1 MKYSII
7 IPVYNEE
14 ENIEVF
20 YNRLIKVLKNLHKSY
35 EVIFVNDGSTDN
47 SLNILKKIRD
57 IRIISLT
64 RNFGQQA
71 ALMAAFNNV
80 KGDEIITI
88 DVDLQMNPEDIPKLI
103 NKINEGY
110 DIVYGVYNKN
120 RKNIFRKI
128 CSNFAKWSLSKLI
141 PYNST
146 TETGG
151 FRIIKNYVIKQI
163 IQFKEKSKML
173 DSLLCWT
180 GYKIGKVDVN
190 HNNRYAGKSK
200 YSFFKL
206 IKYWFDMVV
215 SLTYIPLKIAIFGG
229 IFIGGLALSLGLYY
243 FIRYLFFGATVE
255 GFTTLAIF
263 IAMFSG
269 IQLFCLGIIGEYL
282 GRTNKEVMNKPEYI
296 IKEITKSI

>member
-141 PYNST
+141 PS
-146 TETGG
+146 
-151 FRIIKNYVIKQI
+151 
-163 IQFKEKSKML
+163 
-173 DSLLCWT
+173 
-180 GYKIGKVDVN
+180 
-190 HNNRYAGKSK
+190 
-200 YSFFKL
+200 
-206 IKYWFDMVV
+206 
-215 SLTYIPLKIAIFGG
+215 
-229 IFIGGLALSLGLYY
+229 
-243 FIRYLFFGATVE
+243 
-255 GFTTLAIF
+255 
-263 IAMFSG
+263 
-269 IQLFCLGIIGEYL
+269 
-282 GRTNKEVMNKPEYI
+282 
-296 IKEITKSI
+296 